1 MFVYAR
7 IQGEKNLMKKSFS
20 ALMIFLFIQAVFS
33 KEVKICS
40 EPVEFLETFIPGSGI
55 SIRLGANY
63 NSFYDDF
70 AQWHGEGHRHF
81 SRFLVN
87 RRRPERNYFPY
98 HKRRSHERKAKQ
110 NWRAAALD
118 ISGGNNKRV

>member
-1 MFVYAR
+1 
-7 IQGEKNLMKKSFS
+7 MKKSFS

-70 AQWHGEGHRHF
+70 AQWHGEGIGIF
-81 SRFLVN
+81 PDFWSTSEDLNETIFLATKDEAMKEKLSKIG
-87 RRRPERNYFPY
+87 ER
-98 HKRRSHERKAKQ
+98 
-110 NWRAAALD
+110 LL
-118 ISGGNNKRV
+118 